1 MLCAAA
7 VFVEFEQ
14 LEIIICF
21 GWQLSLGDLKS
32 LLPRSLVFVII

>member
-7 VFVEFEQ
+7 VLVEFEQ

-21 GWQLSLGDLKS
+21 GWQLSLGVIKS
-32 LLPRSLVFVII
+32 LLPQSLLFEII